1 MIEGARPTI
10 DSKYAMSA
18 NSPKANLQ
26 PDDFGSYKGAAADET
41 LRSIQDYLES
51 ADAMIRMETASELVK
66 PAAEALSAQ
75 LTKRFGEV
83 VKKDRVKQFIGW
95 YIRKV
100 MEAHG
105 FSLDQQNC
113 KVCSPNNIFTR
124 GARYRRNVPVCV
136 D

>member
-1 MIEGARPTI
+1 M
-10 DSKYAMSA
+10 
-18 NSPKANLQ
+18 NNLTNLR
-26 PDDFGSYKGAAADET
+26 PDDFGSYKGAAEDDT
-41 LRSIQDYLES
+41 LRAIQLYLES
-51 ADAMIRMETASELVK
+51 DDAFIRMETACELVK

-75 LTKRFGEV
+75 LAKRFSEV

-95 YIRKV
+95 HIRKV
-100 MEAHG
+100 LEAHG

-124 GARYRRNVPVCV
+124 GARYRRSVPASV

>member
-1 MIEGARPTI
+1 M
-10 DSKYAMSA
+10 
-18 NSPKANLQ
+18 NNLTNLR
-26 PDDFGSYKGAAADET
+26 PDDFGSYKGAAEDDT
-41 LRSIQDYLES
+41 LRAIQLYIES
-51 ADAMIRMETASELVK
+51 DDAFIRMETACELVK

-75 LTKRFGEV
+75 LAKRFGEV

-100 MEAHG
+100 LEAHG

-124 GARYRRNVPVCV
+124 GARYRRNVPALPI
-136 D
+136 